1 MGVYDYP
8 PLLDGGEVTASWL
21 AFWNPDGTW
30 DVENRGVTPDIEAK
44 LYPAAWPKG
53 RDPQL
58 EKAVEVALELL
69 EKNLLPTHKGPEY
82 PRYHA
87 GQ

>member
-1 MGVYDYP
+1 M
-8 PLLDGGEVTASWL
+8 
-21 AFWNPDGTW
+21 
-30 DVENRGVTPDIEAK
+30 TPDIEVK